1 MSLEHD
7 LLTYAEY
14 QTALDLADRIEKV
27 VGIDEYGTERSKFE
41 YIDVPSDNG
50 RHVKLSLFI
59 NINYHITDYVN
70 EYGYTCYKPVVDS
83 FEILELSVSVDGYS
97 RSLTDSQEEELRQI
111 VQRTLRLVPVTSL
124 EYEAEYVLRRSSS
137 YKSNW

>member
-14 QTALDLADRIEKV
+14 QTALDLADRIKKV

-70 EYGYTCYKPVVDS
+70 EYGYTCYKPVIDS

-111 VQRTLRLVPVTSL
+111 VQRTLRIRPVKQIDYEVDYVRHKSPHTSH
-124 EYEAEYVLRRSSS
+124 
-137 YKSNW
+137 W

>member
-27 VGIDEYGTERSKFE
+27 VGIDEYGAERSKFE

-50 RHVKLSLFI
+50 RHVKLSLFV

-97 RSLTDSQEEELRQI
+97 RSLTDSQEEELKQI
-111 VQRTLRLVPVTSL
+111 VQRTLRIRPVKQTDYEVDYVRHKSTHTSH
-124 EYEAEYVLRRSSS
+124 
-137 YKSNW
+137 W

>member
-50 RHVKLSLFI
+50 RHVKLSLFV
-59 NINYHITDYVN
+59 NIFYHITDYVN

-83 FEILELSVSVDGYS
+83 FDILELSVSVDGYS

-111 VQRTLRLVPVTSL
+111 VQRTLRIRPVKQTDYEVDYVRHKSPHTSH
-124 EYEAEYVLRRSSS
+124 
-137 YKSNW
+137 W